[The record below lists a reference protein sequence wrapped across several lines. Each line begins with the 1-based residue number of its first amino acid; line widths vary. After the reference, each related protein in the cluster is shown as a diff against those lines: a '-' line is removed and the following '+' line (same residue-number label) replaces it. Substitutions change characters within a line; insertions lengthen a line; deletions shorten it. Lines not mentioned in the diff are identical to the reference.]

1 MSPLLDLVIFF
12 DLVFFMMSVIGTT
25 ILNMSLMIHLG
36 KYYY

>member
-12 DLVFFMMSVIGTT
+12 DLVFFMMSVIGKRNLITP
-25 ILNMSLMIHLG
+25 LMIHLG